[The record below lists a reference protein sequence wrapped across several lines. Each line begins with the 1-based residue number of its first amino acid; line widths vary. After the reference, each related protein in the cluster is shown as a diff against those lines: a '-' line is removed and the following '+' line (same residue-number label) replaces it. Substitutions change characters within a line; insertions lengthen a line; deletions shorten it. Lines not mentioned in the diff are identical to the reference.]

1 METFRQIIK
10 RHNKLFSHRNKQK
23 IHNLCN
29 WRDKNN
35 FSMNGNFRVENVVY
49 KGVVSVMKMFTLA
62 LLRAIGSSATSITPC
77 QSEIRNLQMTQMTQP
92 LPLLFFSWELKK
104 STRKPKAYMVSLK
117 NCSRIFKYF

>member
-29 WRDKNN
+29 WREKNN

-49 KGVVSVMKMFTLA
+49 KGVASATEGKCLHWRWCGRLETA
-62 LLRAIGSSATSITPC
+62 LL
-77 QSEIRNLQMTQMTQP
+77 QP
-92 LPLLFFSWELKK
+92 HLV
-104 STRKPKAYMVSLK
+104 T
-117 NCSRIFKYF
+117 